1 MQIRPLHDRVL
12 IEPLKEEVTAGGI
25 IMPSTSNEKPQF
37 GVIISVGP
45 GKSTDNGAVVKCSVT
60 PGDKVIY
67 SKYAGTEVK
76 VDGKEMLMMKEE
88 DIMGVVEN

>member
-45 GKSTDNGAVVKCSVT
+45 GKAAENGALVKCSVT